1 MDTKSSGAGVRLVVL
16 AVVAAAIW
24 FAGATFDG
32 LPNPLGPDA
41 PATEFSAARAYATLG
56 RLLGPEVP
64 HPVSS
69 PANKAVRD
77 RIRAEFDKLG
87 IKTSIYRGMGCEGR
101 PQYGFFSC
109 GTAEDVVAE
118 VAPGQGKAIVLLAHY
133 DSVPAGPGASDD
145 QSGVATILE
154 TVRALKARGM
164 KTKHPI
170 IALLTDGEEAG
181 LLGANAILDNPAFR
195 ARVGVTINAEARGNQ
210 GPSLLFQTSP
220 GDGPLIDLYAKNVPA
235 FATGSLFAVIYK
247 LLPNDTDLTV
257 FLDHGLAGY
266 NFAFSGNVADY
277 HTAHDL
283 RSHLSQAT
291 LQSHGNSV
299 LGVASGL
306 MQTDFASL
314 KGGDDIYLTV
324 FGHLLPRLP
333 SAWALPLA
341 IFVLVILFAAAWF
354 SRGEVLGIGRRL
366 AAFSIP
372 LVAVALS
379 AAAGWVL
386 HVVAATVS
394 GQSDPSYA
402 HPAWLRIALAL
413 GVAAVTLPA
422 SRWASVRMTA
432 LSVWTWISVLGLI
445 AAIFVPGLSP
455 YFLFPGL
462 FGAIVL
468 LAQTR
473 LRGAWT
479 GVAGEIALFVAALP
493 MMVVWLSLAATAE
506 TVQGLALHPLFTVPV
521 AFGVLPLL
529 PLLAAR
535 PLKRLDRNGV
545 LTALATA
552 ALAFAI
558 TAGLVPAYSEAAPQR
573 LNIDFVDDHI
583 AHKAEWAIETGA
595 RLPAVF
601 RRYSNPAF
609 SKDSQ
614 PISPLL
620 RQPAY
625 VMPAGATRFAEPTVT
640 ATAASTS
647 TSRTVTLTLH
657 GSPDANRIVLVV
669 PKEEGLLRAEI
680 EGHVLLPAPRS
691 LNPVGTIIAC
701 VTDDCRDKTVTLV
714 FWSPGPKHILLGE
727 QHFGLPPDGAWFQ
740 SLRPPEAIA
749 SQSGDTTIVFTKLAV
764 R

>member
-1 MDTKSSGAGVRLVVL
+1 
-16 AVVAAAIW
+16 
-24 FAGATFDG
+24 
-32 LPNPLGPDA
+32 
-41 PATEFSAARAYATLG
+41 
-56 RLLGPEVP
+56 
-64 HPVSS
+64 
-69 PANKAVRD
+69 
-77 RIRAEFDKLG
+77 
-87 IKTSIYRGMGCEGR
+87 
-101 PQYGFFSC
+101 
-109 GTAEDVVAE
+109 
-118 VAPGQGKAIVLLAHY
+118 
-133 DSVPAGPGASDD
+133 
-145 QSGVATILE
+145 
-154 TVRALKARGM
+154 
-164 KTKHPI
+164 
-170 IALLTDGEEAG
+170 
-181 LLGANAILDNPAFR
+181 
-195 ARVGVTINAEARGNQ
+195 
-210 GPSLLFQTSP
+210 
-220 GDGPLIDLYAKNVPA
+220 
-235 FATGSLFAVIYK
+235 
-247 LLPNDTDLTV
+247 
-257 FLDHGLAGY
+257 
-266 NFAFSGNVADY
+266 
-277 HTAHDL
+277 
-283 RSHLSQAT
+283 
-291 LQSHGNSV
+291 
-299 LGVASGL
+299 
-306 MQTDFASL
+306 
-314 KGGDDIYLTV
+314 
-324 FGHLLPRLP
+324 
-333 SAWALPLA
+333 
-341 IFVLVILFAAAWF
+341 
-354 SRGEVLGIGRRL
+354 
-366 AAFSIP
+366 
-372 LVAVALS
+372 
-379 AAAGWVL
+379 
-386 HVVAATVS
+386 
-394 GQSDPSYA
+394 
-402 HPAWLRIALAL
+402 
-413 GVAAVTLPA
+413 
-422 SRWASVRMTA
+422 
-432 LSVWTWISVLGLI
+432 
-445 AAIFVPGLSP
+445 
-455 YFLFPGL
+455 
-462 FGAIVL
+462 
-468 LAQTR
+468 
-473 LRGAWT
+473 
-479 GVAGEIALFVAALP
+479 
-493 MMVVWLSLAATAE
+493 
-506 TVQGLALHPLFTVPV
+506 VQGLALHPLFTVPV